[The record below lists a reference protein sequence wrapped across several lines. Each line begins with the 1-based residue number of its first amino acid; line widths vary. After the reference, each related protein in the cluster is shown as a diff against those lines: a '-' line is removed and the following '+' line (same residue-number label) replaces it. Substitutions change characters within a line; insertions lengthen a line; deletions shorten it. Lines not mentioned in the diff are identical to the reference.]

1 MIHVTPSENA
11 RNIKYSINALGE
23 LTVYT
28 IGPKVDSSKESLI
41 GGANIVATPYKAKE
55 YQSSLAS
62 LMVQSEK
69 AQNTINI
76 NYISYPKTV
85 QKPNKFEIESKRL
98 LNF

>member
-41 GGANIVATPYKAKE
+41 GANIVATPYKAKD
-55 YQSSLAS
+55 YQRSLAS

-85 QKPNKFEIESKRL
+85 QKPNKFEVESKRL

>member
-28 IGPKVDSSKESLI
+28 IGPKVDSTKESLT
-41 GGANIVATPYKAKE
+41 GGNIISTPFKAKD
-55 YQSSLAS
+55 YQRSLVS

-85 QKPNKFEIESKRL
+85 QKPNKFEVESKRL